1 MKRFVGLEATL
12 KPDCCL
18 RRAALTN
25 MSNVKRFIATSKIE
39 NVRMP
44 LKDEGIRMWRH
55 VAEALK
61 LTREQLDS
69 TSQLWTSFRYAV
81 DAAHHLETDFRRLLF
96 MSEKHI

>member
-1 MKRFVGLEATL
+1 
-12 KPDCCL
+12 
-18 RRAALTN
+18 

-61 LTREQLDS
+61 LSRKQLDS
-69 TSQLWTSFRYAV
+69 TSQLWSSFRYRG
-81 DAAHHLETDFRRLLF
+81 HTDQSR
-96 MSEKHI
+96 HA

>member
-1 MKRFVGLEATL
+1 MALPEATPDL
-12 KPDCCL
+12 KPCA

-61 LTREQLDS
+61 LSREQLDS
-69 TSQLWTSFRYAV
+69 TSQLWTSFR
-81 DAAHHLETDFRRLLF
+81 
-96 MSEKHI
+96 

>member
-1 MKRFVGLEATL
+1 MGREAIL

-55 VAEALK
+55 VAETLK
-61 LTREQLDS
+61 LSREQLDS
-69 TSQLWTSFRYAV
+69 TSQLWSSFRYTVHAGQRRT
-81 DAAHHLETDFRRLLF
+81 ASSSPYLE
-96 MSEKHI
+96 

>member
-1 MKRFVGLEATL
+1 MREMTALAEATPNL
-12 KPDCCL
+12 KPCA

-44 LKDEGIRMWRH
+44 LKDEGICMWRH

-61 LTREQLDS
+61 LSREQLNS
-69 TSQLWTSFRYAV
+69 TSQLWTSFR
-81 DAAHHLETDFRRLLF
+81 
-96 MSEKHI
+96 